1 MPIERSR
8 DFRFI
13 YANGFG
19 LKLSDNDIG
28 LLLSNEQYV
37 GTEPVTS
44 YEGYVIMTPRALK
57 ILATILGD
65 AVLNLEKQIGE
76 IAVPPETLAAI
87 KAVPFDASGLKR

>member
-1 MPIERSR
+1 MSTERSR

-19 LKLSDNDIG
+19 LKVSDNDIG
-28 LLLSNEQYV
+28 LLLTNEQFV
-37 GTEPVTS
+37 GSEPIIS

-76 IAVPPETLAAI
+76 IAVPPEAMAAI
-87 KAVPFDASGLKR
+87 KNIPMELSTSNK

>member
-1 MPIERSR
+1 MSIERSH

-28 LLLSNEQYV
+28 LLLTNEQFV
-37 GTEPVTS
+37 GTESIIS

-65 AVLNLEKQIGE
+65 AVINLENKIGE
-76 IAVPPETLAAI
+76 ITIPPETLAAI
-87 KAVPFDASGLKR
+87 KTVPVGPSAS